1 MMTNRAQ
8 TAVFYV
14 LLAFAV
20 AVAIFPHVPAELYRY
35 RLNSVFVAFTCAF
48 AWLLCFLF
56 ALWLLQWGLVA
67 SVAIASVHRVSGRR
81 GFCLWSSRTGAGD
94 VGCLVSLWFRAVS
107 LPHESSNQALQPTV
121 GRSDD

>member
-48 AWLLCFLF
+48 AWLLCFLI
-56 ALWLLQWGLVA
+56 ALWLRQWRVRQCIVFLVA
-67 SVAIASVHRVSGRR
+67 GAFACGPAALVLATWAVWSLY
-81 GFCLWSSRTGAGD
+81 GFA
-94 VGCLVSLWFRAVS
+94 
-107 LPHESSNQALQPTV
+107 P
-121 GRSDD
+121 